1 MNATIRIGSGRAS
14 ALLACVVSLAACGSK
29 QATPAQTAGSA
40 AAAPGAKPGDGSKA
54 VATKQEVASFADTV
68 KKYEPL
74 RGKTDSASC
83 SQAMDIWSKAA
94 NDNEKIVEARY
105 NLGAIQE
112 ACGDLKGA
120 EESYKKALAIKSD
133 FAPAEAGLG
142 SIAAKK
148 GDMGEAERLALQTL
162 AKDKAN
168 PTAHRN
174 VAMLMLQKARAARN
188 VSGMSKEIVE
198 HLRYALAADSKDVA
212 SYTTIALVYYFEA
225 AERGFEKAKLELA
238 QLACDQASK
247 VNDKAAQPYNVL
259 GMVLLGKKNVTAG
272 LANFRKAVE
281 LDPNLAEGWMNIG
294 AVTLS
299 FRDYAGAEAAF
310 RKVIA
315 LQPNNVEAIV
325 GLGVALRGAKKFD
338 EAEAQYKAAEKID
351 ARNCSIPFNLGLLY
365 QDYKGAQEAALRQA
379 QTYFRDFVSRCGAQQ
394 VAKVKEAEVRIKNID
409 ETIDAIKNAA
419 VLQKQAEEAARR
431 SEEEAKK
438 AAGGGAAPAGGAPAA
453 GDKGA
458 APPASGAGDKGAKPD
473 AKAPAPAPAPAPKK

>member
-1 MNATIRIGSGRAS
+1 MNATIRIGCGRAT
-14 ALLACVVSLAACGSK
+14 ALLACVVSLSACGSK
-29 QATPAQTAGSA
+29 QATPAQTGANA
-40 AAAPGAKPGDGSKA
+40 AASGVKPGDGSKA

-94 NDNEKIVEARY
+94 SDNDKIVEARY
-105 NLGAIQE
+105 NLGAVQE

-120 EESYKKALAIKSD
+120 EDSYKKALSIKSD
-133 FAPAEAGLG
+133 FAPAQAGLG

-148 GDMGEAERLALQTL
+148 GDMGEAERLAQQTL
-162 AKDKAN
+162 AADKAN

-174 VAMLMLQKARAARN
+174 LAMILLQKARAMRN

-225 AERGFEKAKLELA
+225 AERGYDKAKLELA

-259 GMVLLGKKNVTAG
+259 GMVFLGKKNVTAG

-299 FRDYAGAEAAF
+299 FRDYAGSEAAF

-315 LQPNNVEAIV
+315 LQSNNVEAIV

-365 QDYKGAQEAALRQA
+365 QDYKGAQEAQLRQA
-379 QTYFRDFVSRCGAQQ
+379 QTYFRDFVARCGAQQ

-438 AAGGGAAPAGGAPAA
+438 AAGGGAAPGGAPAG

-458 APPASGAGDKGAKPD
+458 APAGDKPGAKPD